1 MNRKGTA
8 MKYICLTLSLLF
20 ALPAIAQD
28 APKTESKVIYQYKK
42 YEKFDLGNLE
52 VKGQLIAPGDISVR
66 ERERKRF
73 ELDLYTR
80 KNFDAFQNKDIDSL
94 R

>member
-1 MNRKGTA
+1 MR
-8 MKYICLTLSLLF
+8 ILTFLLGLYLVSE
-20 ALPAIAQD
+20 AYGD
-28 APKTESKVIYQYKK
+28 DKVIYQYKK

-73 ELDLYTR
+73 ELDLYSR
-80 KNFDAFQNKDIDSL
+80 KDFDSFIQKDIESL

>member
-1 MNRKGTA
+1 
-8 MKYICLTLSLLF
+8 MKTLITLMTLSF
-20 ALPAIAQD
+20 FVEAFGA
-28 APKTESKVIYQYKK
+28 EEKVIYQYKK

-80 KNFDAFQNKDIDSL
+80 KDFDPFIKKDIETL

>member
-1 MNRKGTA
+1 
-8 MKYICLTLSLLF
+8 MKTLLITFSLLMAF
-20 ALPAIAQD
+20 EVVAQE
-28 APKTESKVIYQYKK
+28 APKTEAKVIYQYKK

-73 ELDLYTR
+73 ELDLYSR
-80 KNFDAFQNKDIDSL
+80 KNFDPFQKKDIDSL

>member
-1 MNRKGTA
+1 
-8 MKYICLTLSLLF
+8 MKILTFLLSFYI
-20 ALPAIAQD
+20 IAGAQGQD
-28 APKTESKVIYQYKK
+28 QKVIYQYKK

-66 ERERKRF
+66 ERDRKRF
-73 ELDLYTR
+73 ELDLYSR
-80 KNFDAFQNKDIDSL
+80 KDFDTFIKKDIESL

>member
-1 MNRKGTA
+1 MRF
-8 MKYICLTLSLLF
+8 IPLLMGLF
-20 ALPAIAQD
+20 LMAEAYGEDQ
-28 APKTESKVIYQYKK
+28 KVIYQYKK

-66 ERERKRF
+66 ERDRKRF
-73 ELDLYTR
+73 ELDLYSR
-80 KNFDAFQNKDIDSL
+80 EDFEPFIAKDIETL

>member
-1 MNRKGTA
+1 
-8 MKYICLTLSLLF
+8 MKYICLSLSLLF
-20 ALPAIAQD
+20 AIVAIAQD
-28 APKTESKVIYQYKK
+28 APKTEAKVIYQYKK

-80 KNFDAFQNKDIDSL
+80 KHFEPFQKKDIESL

>member
-1 MNRKGTA
+1 
-8 MKYICLTLSLLF
+8 MKFLSLLISLY
-20 ALPAIAQD
+20 AISPAYGQE
-28 APKTESKVIYQYKK
+28 APGTSKTIYQYKK

-66 ERERKRF
+66 DRDRRRF
-73 ELDLYTR
+73 ELDLYSR
-80 KNFDAFQNKDIDSL
+80 KDFDGFIKKDIESL

>member
-1 MNRKGTA
+1 MRFFTFFVGLYMTA
-8 MKYICLTLSLLF
+8 EAYG
-20 ALPAIAQD
+20 D
-28 APKTESKVIYQYKK
+28 EKVIYQYKK

-66 ERERKRF
+66 ERERRRF
-73 ELDLYTR
+73 EMDLYSR
-80 KNFDAFQNKDIDSL
+80 KDFDAFIKKDVESL

>member
-1 MNRKGTA
+1 MFR
-8 MKYICLTLSLLF
+8 IILILLSFTLLSNAF
-20 ALPAIAQD
+20 CEDQKI
-28 APKTESKVIYQYKK
+28 IYQYKK

-66 ERERKRF
+66 ERERRRF
-73 ELDLYTR
+73 ELDLFNR
-80 KNFDAFQNKDIDSL
+80 QDFDSFIKKDVESL

>member
-1 MNRKGTA
+1 
-8 MKYICLTLSLLF
+8 MKILTFMLGLYMMSE
-20 ALPAIAQD
+20 AYGEDQ
-28 APKTESKVIYQYKK
+28 KVIYQYKK

-66 ERERKRF
+66 ERERRRF
-73 ELDLYTR
+73 ELDLYSR
-80 KNFDAFQNKDIDSL
+80 KDFDSFIKKDVESL

>member
-1 MNRKGTA
+1 
-8 MKYICLTLSLLF
+8 MKLLTLILSLYFINDAF
-20 ALPAIAQD
+20 AE
-28 APKTESKVIYQYKK
+28 PKEKVIYEYKK

-66 ERERKRF
+66 ERERRRF
-73 ELDLYTR
+73 ELELYSR
-80 KNFDAFQNKDIDSL
+80 KDFDSFMNKDINSL

>member
-1 MNRKGTA
+1 MRILA
-8 MKYICLTLSLLF
+8 YILGLYMMS
-20 ALPAIAQD
+20 D
-28 APKTESKVIYQYKK
+28 AWGQEQQVIYQYKK

-80 KNFDAFQNKDIDSL
+80 KDFDAFIKKDVESL

>member
-1 MNRKGTA
+1 
-8 MKYICLTLSLLF
+8 MKYIMLSLGLAVLAPAF
-20 ALPAIAQD
+20 AQE
-28 APKTESKVIYQYKK
+28 APPTEPKVIYQYKK

-73 ELDLYTR
+73 ELDLYSR
-80 KNFDAFQNKDIDSL
+80 KNFDTFQRKDVDSL

>member
-1 MNRKGTA
+1 
-8 MKYICLTLSLLF
+8 MKILFPLFILLTIASSF
-20 ALPAIAQD
+20 ADEQ
-28 APKTESKVIYQYKK
+28 KVIYQYKK

-66 ERERKRF
+66 ERERRRF
-73 ELDLYTR
+73 ELDLFNR
-80 KNFDAFQNKDIDSL
+80 KDFDTFIKKDVESL

>member
-1 MNRKGTA
+1 
-8 MKYICLTLSLLF
+8 MKFFSFFVGLYMM
-20 ALPAIAQD
+20 
-28 APKTESKVIYQYKK
+28 TEAFGEDPTVIYQYKK

-73 ELDLYTR
+73 ELDLYSR
-80 KNFDAFQNKDIDSL
+80 GDFDPFIKKDIESL

>member
-1 MNRKGTA
+1 MKA
-8 MKYICLTLSLLF
+8 MMFLFSVLFLSNVF
-20 ALPAIAQD
+20 AA
-28 APKTESKVIYQYKK
+28 EEKVIYQYKK

-80 KNFDAFQNKDIDSL
+80 KDFEPFIKKDIETL

>member
-1 MNRKGTA
+1 
-8 MKYICLTLSLLF
+8 MKIFAFLVSFYIFGEASV
-20 ALPAIAQD
+20 QD
-28 APKTESKVIYQYKK
+28 QKVIYQYKK

-66 ERERKRF
+66 ERDRKRF
-73 ELDLYTR
+73 ELDLYSR
-80 KNFDAFQNKDIDSL
+80 KDFDTFIKKDIESL

>member
-1 MNRKGTA
+1 MSR
-8 MKYICLTLSLLF
+8 LLAWVLGF
-20 ALPAIAQD
+20 YLIGHAYGEDQQ
-28 APKTESKVIYQYKK
+28 VIYQYKK

-80 KNFDAFQNKDIDSL
+80 KDFDTFIKKDIESL

>member
-1 MNRKGTA
+1 
-8 MKYICLTLSLLF
+8 MKLTIFFIILGSF
-20 ALPAIAQD
+20 SALAQD
-28 APKTESKVIYQYKK
+28 QKVIYQYKK

-66 ERERKRF
+66 ERERRRF
-73 ELDLYTR
+73 EMDLFTR
-80 KNFDAFQNKDIDSL
+80 EQFDSAIKKDMESL

>member
-1 MNRKGTA
+1 
-8 MKYICLTLSLLF
+8 MKKTTLILGVLISLSAF
-20 ALPAIAQD
+20 AED
-28 APKTESKVIYQYKK
+28 DKVIYQYKK

-73 ELDLYTR
+73 ELDLYNR
-80 KNFDAFQNKDIDSL
+80 KDFDSFIKKDVESL

>member
-1 MNRKGTA
+1 MRFF
-8 MKYICLTLSLLF
+8 SLFVGLYM
-20 ALPAIAQD
+20 IAD
-28 APKTESKVIYQYKK
+28 AYGDEKVIYQYKK

-66 ERERKRF
+66 ERERRRF
-73 ELDLYTR
+73 EMDLYTR
-80 KNFDAFQNKDIDSL
+80 KDFDGFIKKDVESL

>member
-1 MNRKGTA
+1 
-8 MKYICLTLSLLF
+8 MKIVIFVMGLLF
-20 ALPAIAQD
+20 ISETYGED
-28 APKTESKVIYQYKK
+28 AKVIYQYKK

-73 ELDLYTR
+73 ELELYSR
-80 KNFDAFQNKDIDSL
+80 KDFDPFINKDIESL

>member
-1 MNRKGTA
+1 MKFLMLTA
-8 MKYICLTLSLLF
+8 ALF
-20 ALPAIAQD
+20 ILAPAFAQD
-28 APKTESKVIYQYKK
+28 APKTDQKVIYQYKK

-73 ELDLYTR
+73 EIDLYTR
-80 KNFDAFQNKDIDSL
+80 KNFDSFQKKDIDSL

>member
-1 MNRKGTA
+1 
-8 MKYICLTLSLLF
+8 MKTLGLILGIFWMVSSF
-20 ALPAIAQD
+20 AQE
-28 APKTESKVIYQYKK
+28 TRTIYEYKK
-42 YEKFDLGNLE
+42 YERFDLGNLE

-73 ELDLYTR
+73 QLELYSR
-80 KNFDAFQNKDIDSL
+80 KDFDPFIRKDMESI

>member
-1 MNRKGTA
+1 MKKTA
-8 MKYICLTLSLLF
+8 LILGVLISMAAF
-20 ALPAIAQD
+20 AED
-28 APKTESKVIYQYKK
+28 DKVIYQYKK

-73 ELDLYTR
+73 EMDLYNR
-80 KNFDAFQNKDIDSL
+80 KDFDGFVKKDVESL

>member
-1 MNRKGTA
+1 MRLIVFFLGC
-8 MKYICLTLSLLF
+8 YLIS
-20 ALPAIAQD
+20 D
-28 APKTESKVIYQYKK
+28 AWGQEEKVIYQYKK

-66 ERERKRF
+66 ERERRRF
-73 ELDLYTR
+73 EMDLYSR
-80 KNFDAFQNKDIDSL
+80 KDFDSFIKKDVESL